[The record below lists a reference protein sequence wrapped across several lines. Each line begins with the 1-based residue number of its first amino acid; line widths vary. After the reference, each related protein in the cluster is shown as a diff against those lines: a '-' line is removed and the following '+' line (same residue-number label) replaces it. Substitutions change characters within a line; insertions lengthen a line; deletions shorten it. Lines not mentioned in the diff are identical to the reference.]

1 MNTGSNYALD
11 SPINRKVY
19 VPGEDEIPFAPVTQ
33 PKVTGEIDQTHRK
46 MQWLFHKPQDH
57 AVFPVEPTA
66 VKIEKKK

>member
-1 MNTGSNYALD
+1 MSGTNYALD

-19 VPGEDEIPFAPVTQ
+19 VPGEDEIPFAPVTA
-33 PKVTGEIDQTHRK
+33 PKNAAETDQTHRNLT
-46 MQWLFHKPQDH
+46 WLMHKPQDH